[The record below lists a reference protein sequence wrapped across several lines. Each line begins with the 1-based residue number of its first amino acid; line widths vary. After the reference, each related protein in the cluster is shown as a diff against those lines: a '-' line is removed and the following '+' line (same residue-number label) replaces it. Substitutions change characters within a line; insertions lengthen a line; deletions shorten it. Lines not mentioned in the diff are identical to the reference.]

1 MSQFP
6 IQNQPFHQQGQG
18 QPNHWSSS
26 PLDEPEGSKF
36 DFWGLLNRRKWLI
49 FLGTLIGAGVGFLV
63 YHTTETSYESY
74 AEVLIEPKNPY
85 IATMGSTNDQVMPTT
100 DSFTRRHDKIIKTKG
115 FVEGVMTK
123 KEYFKNMTSY
133 ANMDR
138 GKAVG
143 RALKDLDVKPDREEP
158 NKFRLSFKA
167 KDQDECKLFL
177 HSIILTY
184 QTKLEDAY
192 SIETNQIARDF
203 KNTTEKIERM
213 LEKEQK
219 AYEDLRKKYPST
231 VVSRYETIEQKRL
244 KNLDD
249 KIQRAYDS
257 LNSKLAQQSSILNSL
272 QSGISEAEI
281 YWMLKNKRDVLT
293 DEKDQ
298 TGRDQERR
306 KMVLRDQI
314 SQLEIQKGTLLEHL
328 GPGHPKVKNLTQ
340 QIDYYTQLLESD
352 DIPRSAGLTDDQ
364 KIQNFLRILSFEI
377 STLRAELK
385 RLVPEFS
392 KLKQMVNNIEEGKH
406 LLERQDKRID
416 EFRAWVQDARTK
428 LANIDPDQINQLTK
442 TNKEGYRF
450 SILANPDEG
459 VPVWPRIEVLVPVFG
474 FGGLLL
480 GFVLGYLVDIADKTY
495 RNPDEITKQLNIPLI
510 GHIPVISSSK
520 RNVVEDSYVHPLV
533 CTYHRP
539 KAQSSEAFRA
549 VRTALFFNTQGNTH
563 SVIQVTSPTPGDGKS
578 TVAVNLAVSIAQA
591 GKRVLLIDGDM
602 RRPTVHHSFGIKSND
617 GFATILL
624 GDCRIDDAI
633 FDCEEIEGLSVMP
646 CGKKPSNPAELITS
660 PRFQSLI
667 DEIREM
673 FDFVIIDT
681 PPILAVTDPC
691 PVAARVDGVILT
703 LRIKKNIKISSDR
716 ATNILQNVGAN
727 VIGVVV
733 NGVGANTGY
742 GSQYSYGAYRAGY
755 SYNGYG
761 YGYGYGYG
769 NYYDERKPEERET
782 PNGAPRPEPQ
792 RITHEIPTA
801 ESISKPSKNQ
811 GDDLDLDLDDL
822 P

>member
-6 IQNQPFHQQGQG
+6 IQNQPVQQNQLGS
-18 QPNHWSSS
+18 WSPSA
-26 PLDEPEGSKF
+26 PDEPSESKF

-49 FLGTLIGAGVGFLV
+49 FLGTLIGAGIGLLIH
-63 YHTTETSYESY
+63 YKTETTYESY

-85 IATMGSTNDQVMPTT
+85 RAAMGSTDPVLPGA
-100 DSFTRRHDKIIKTKG
+100 DAFTRRHDKIIDTKD
-115 FVEGVMTK
+115 FIEVMMQK
-123 KEYFKNMTSY
+123 NDYFKIMTSY
-133 ANMDR
+133 ANLDR
-138 GKAVG
+138 SKAVNT
-143 RALKDLDVKPDREEP
+143 ALNALEVKPDREEP

-167 KDQDECKLFL
+167 KDQDESKLFL
-177 HSIILTY
+177 NSVITAY
-184 QTKLEDAY
+184 QTRLENIY
-192 SIETNQIARDF
+192 SIETNRIAREF
-203 KNTTEKIERM
+203 KNTTEKIETM
-213 LEKEQK
+213 LDK
-219 AYEDLRKKYPST
+219 AKTSYEALRVKYPAT
-231 VVSRYETIEQKRL
+231 IVNRNETIEQLKLKQLDAEITRAKELFTRKRSEQQWIMDAIQSGQPESEIVWIL
-244 KNLDD
+244 KNNR
-249 KIQRAYDS
+249 K
-257 LNSKLAQQSSILNSL
+257 
-272 QSGISEAEI
+272 
-281 YWMLKNKRDVLT
+281 VLS
-293 DEKDQ
+293 DEKDR
-298 TGRDQERR
+298 TGHDQGRR
-306 KMVLRDQI
+306 ETALLDQLNQLR
-314 SQLEIQKGTLLEHL
+314 IQKSALLERL
-328 GPGHPKVKNLTQ
+328 GEGHPRIKDLNRQL
-340 QIDYYTQLLESD
+340 DYYRELLESND
-352 DIPRSAGLTDDQ
+352 EQVNPNLITDDQ
-364 KIQNFLRILSFEI
+364 KIRLYMSSVALEI
-377 STLRAELK
+377 QDLK
-385 RLVPEFS
+385 QKLNLLVPEFAR
-392 KLKQMVNNIEEGKH
+392 LKQTVNNISEGQYLLKRKDEEIAEIRDW
-406 LLERQDKRID
+406 LRQ
-416 EFRAWVQDARTK
+416 ARTT
-428 LANIDPDQINQLTK
+428 LAKIDPDQLDQLTK

-450 SILANPDEG
+450 SVLAKPDEG
-459 VPVWPRIEVLVPVFG
+459 KPIWPRMEVLVPICSMAG
-474 FGGLLL
+474 MLL

-520 RNVVEDSYVHPLV
+520 RHLVEDSYVHPLV

-563 SVIQVTSPTPGDGKS
+563 SVIQITSPTPGDGKS

-667 DEIREM
+667 EEIREM
-673 FDFVIIDT
+673 FDYVIIDT

-727 VIGVVV
+727 LIGVVV

-769 NYYDERKPEERET
+769 NYYDDRKQDSREQQ
-782 PNGAPRPEPQ
+782 PNGPHRPQGQPQ
-792 RITHEIPTA
+792 RIGHEVPAAA
-801 ESISKPSKNQ
+801 EPVAPSNNDQ
-811 GDDLDLDLDDL
+811 LDDLDLDL
-822 P
+822 